1 MEIKV
6 EDTEDEK
13 PSVSAKKK
21 SRRGKQLIR
30 PGIRDRKTEKERQQ
44 KERQRNQTSPEE
56 ALQTLEEVLQIAEE
70 QLQTSEDVPAVVEV
84 PAPPS
89 CDEGSMSR
97 SSSLL

>member
-21 SRRGKQLIR
+21 PRRGKQQIR
-30 PGIRDRKTEKERQQ
+30 LGISDRTAEKERQE

-70 QLQTSEDVPAVVEV
+70 LHQTSEDLPTVVEV

-89 CDEGSMSR
+89 GDEGSMSR